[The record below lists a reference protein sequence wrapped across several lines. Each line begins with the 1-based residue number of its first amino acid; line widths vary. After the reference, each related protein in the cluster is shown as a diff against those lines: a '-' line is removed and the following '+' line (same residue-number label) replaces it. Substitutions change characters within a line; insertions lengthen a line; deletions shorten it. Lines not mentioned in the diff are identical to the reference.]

1 MHSIIIENFDHY
13 LCGMLFLARCGD
25 ILTTWLATPTMR
37 LEANPIAKKLG
48 WVFAVATIFT
58 CFTAYVSQPLALAL
72 LGISLCVCA
81 SNASKL
87 WMLRT
92 LGEEEYLALQVATLR
107 RSGLTKALIY
117 NCSPALFYIA
127 LGLIMR
133 FVDGDPITWGYHLG
147 TGVFAFG
154 IAILVFYPRKYY
166 RLYKES
172 LTAS

>member
-1 MHSIIIENFDHY
+1 MHSIMIENFDHY

-37 LEANPIAKKLG
+37 LEANPIAKKFG

-58 CFTAYVSQPLALAL
+58 CFTAYFSQPLALAL
-72 LGISLCVCA
+72 LSISLCVCA

-166 RLYKES
+166 RLHKES

>member
-1 MHSIIIENFDHY
+1 MRSLIIENFDHF
-13 LCGMLFLARCGD
+13 LCGVLFLARSGD
-25 ILTTWLATPTMR
+25 IVTTWLATPTMR
-37 LEANPIAKKLG
+37 LEANPVAKKLG
-48 WVFAVATIFT
+48 WIYAVATIFT
-58 CFTAYVSQPLALAL
+58 CFTAYFYEPLALAL

-92 LGEEEYLALQVATLR
+92 LGEEEYLALQVSTLR
-107 RSGLTKALIY
+107 RSGLAKALLY
-117 NCSPALFYIA
+117 NCLPAVFYVA

-133 FVDGDPITWGYHLG
+133 FVDGEPVTWGYHLG

-154 IAILVFYPRKYY
+154 IAILVFYPRKFY

-172 LTAS
+172 SLTL

>member
-1 MHSIIIENFDHY
+1 MREFIIQNFDHV
-13 LCGMLFLARCGD
+13 LCAVLFMARSGD

-37 LEANPIAKKLG
+37 FEANPIAKKLG
-48 WVFAVATIFT
+48 WVYAIATIFT
-58 CFTAYVSQPLALAL
+58 CFIAYFSEPMALAL

-81 SNASKL
+81 SNASKI

-92 LGEEEYLALQVATLR
+92 LGEKECHGLQVAMIR
-107 RSGLTKALIY
+107 RSGLVPALIF
-117 NCSPALFYIA
+117 NCLPAVFYVA

-154 IAILVFYPRKYY
+154 IAILVFYPGKYY

-172 LTAS
+172 EVS